1 MPLSCVRPAR
11 SEDQS
16 SLFALTSQFP
26 SPTQCSREVFNALLD
41 AKLRDQYACVLVCEH
56 EGQLIGYVSGSARS
70 AFYVGGMTAW
80 VDEILVVPERRG
92 AGVGRGLMTAF
103 EAWANLQRCR
113 SVALATRGAATFYE
127 RLGYTTTAG
136 YFKKYLDALVSCPR
150 RM

>member
-1 MPLSCVRPAR
+1 MPSSVRPAR
-11 SEDQS
+11 SEDRS

-26 SPTQCSREVFNALLD
+26 SPTRCSRDAFDCLLD
-41 AKLRDQYACVLVCEH
+41 AKLLDRCACVLVCEQDS
-56 EGQLIGYVSGSARS
+56 QLIGYVSGSARS

-127 RLGYTTTAG
+127 HLGYTTTAG
-136 YFKKYLDALVSCPR
+136 YFKKYLDTPEP
-150 RM
+150 